1 MAKTKSKALE
11 EIKDQLDQGIQE
23 LMTSEKFHKWLQFLS
38 SFHSYNF
45 ISGFFAYRLVMA
57 DIWR

>member
-23 LMTSEKFHKWLQFLS
+23 LMTSEKFQEWLKFLS
-38 SFHSYNF
+38 SFHTYSF
-45 ISGFFAYRLVMA
+45 
-57 DIWR
+57 